1 MTAVT
6 RAITE
11 ALFHSIWQGVLV
23 ASLLWLTLFLLR
35 ARSANAR
42 YLASCT
48 ALFGMLALFLITAGV
63 VYEKPGPLA
72 LETHAELWIP
82 SHQEPAWV
90 TAREWALPLWSA
102 GVVLFSIRLMW
113 GIGEVSAWRSKGTP
127 GDETLRGIVA
137 GLADRMGIRRR
148 VDVLISSL
156 ADAPGMIGWLRPV
169 LLVPAATVAGL
180 TTEQL
185 ESILAHELAHIRRH
199 DYLVNIGQM
208 IVETLLFYH
217 PAVWWASNQIRRE
230 RELACDDLAVQYLGD
245 ALVYARALTALEK
258 ARVLTP
264 NLAMGSTRGPLMHRI
279 QRLVSPERRE
289 HGPSRLAG
297 VTVLFFLSI
306 TSLFLTINW
315 ASAQATKIET
325 QPKAAAPP
333 TALRKALATQG
344 LMEFLKAEL
353 TKVAGDLEKSEDR
366 LQAYSR
372 SKGLLALEEGRN
384 SEVARLTALQDALTA
399 AQIEGFQK
407 DAVVRVTQEEIGKA
421 APSSAALVELR
432 REDARLA
439 LSLPP
444 SMPSRQAVR
453 AQIDVVEQELKIQA
467 YAEIQRANVERRIAA
482 VKEARLKE
490 EVLEQRSRANRVAEE
505 LAQYQILRRE
515 VETNRQRYE
524 ELRAKLAQ
532 AELGESLSR

>member
-1 MTAVT
+1 
-6 RAITE
+6 
-11 ALFHSIWQGVLV
+11 
-23 ASLLWLTLFLLR
+23 
-35 ARSANAR
+35 
-42 YLASCT
+42 
-48 ALFGMLALFLITAGV
+48 
-63 VYEKPGPLA
+63 
-72 LETHAELWIP
+72 
-82 SHQEPAWV
+82 
-90 TAREWALPLWSA
+90 
-102 GVVLFSIRLMW
+102 
-113 GIGEVSAWRSKGTP
+113 
-127 GDETLRGIVA
+127 
-137 GLADRMGIRRR
+137 
-148 VDVLISSL
+148 
-156 ADAPGMIGWLRPV
+156 
-169 LLVPAATVAGL
+169 
-180 TTEQL
+180 
-185 ESILAHELAHIRRH
+185 
-199 DYLVNIGQM
+199 M